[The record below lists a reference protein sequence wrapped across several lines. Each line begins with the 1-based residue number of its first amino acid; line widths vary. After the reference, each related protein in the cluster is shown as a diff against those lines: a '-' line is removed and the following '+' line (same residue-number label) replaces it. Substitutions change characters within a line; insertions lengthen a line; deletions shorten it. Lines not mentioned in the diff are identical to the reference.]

1 MNLKVLSVDDS
12 STILKHLDYMLT
24 NIEHIDW
31 IGHAYELSKAKK
43 MIIKHHPDVVL
54 LDIMVN
60 DENGFDLLHFIK
72 CNYPKMA
79 VLMLSNVSDAIYIKK
94 SMQMGACRYIDKS
107 FEFYL
112 IEDILNTIY
121 ETKKAG

>member
-1 MNLKVLSVDDS
+1 MDLKVLSVDDS
-12 STILKHLDYMLT
+12 STIVKHLDYMLT
-24 NIEHIDW
+24 NIEHINW

-43 MIIKHHPDVVL
+43 MLIKHHPDVVL

-60 DENGFDLLHFIK
+60 DENGFDLLYYIK
-72 CNYPKMA
+72 SNFPKTV
-79 VLMLSNVSDAIYIKK
+79 VLMLSNVSDEIYIKK
-94 SMQMGACRYIDKS
+94 SIQMGACQYIDKS

-121 ETKKAG
+121 EAKLAV